1 MADHPPFAVTA
12 DLVVLAV
19 REHEAHV
26 LLVRRGGEPFAGA
39 WALPGGFVE
48 VDEDVAAAAARELGE
63 ETGLDAGAL
72 RLEQLPVAGAP
83 GRDPR
88 GRVVSVPWLAL
99 VAEPGAV
106 AGGDDAADAR
116 WVPVATALAGPDEP
130 PLAFDHAG
138 VLAGALSRAVRRLED
153 SEGAL
158 ALLGP
163 DAPLSRVRAL
173 REALTLAASV
183 QDAASVPRPA
193 QQGVAHAAS

>member
-1 MADHPPFAVTA
+1 MAEHPPFALTA

-19 REHEAHV
+19 RDDEVHV
-26 LLVRRGGEPFAGA
+26 LLVRRGGEPFAGS

-48 VDEDVAAAAARELGE
+48 VDEDVVAAAARELGE

-99 VAEPGAV
+99 VEDAGTV

-116 WVPVATALAGPDEP
+116 WVPVAAALSDPDTP

-138 VLAGALSRAVRRLED
+138 VLAGALSHAARRLEG

-173 REALTLAASV
+173 REAVARAEHVLAS
-183 QDAASVPRPA
+183 RPS
-193 QQGVAHAAS
+193 G